1 MKQKENSYGFQYNG
15 YQGCSGLSSNK
26 RTNGLQTGPEQEA
39 TSNKIGGSWKVKK
52 KITLIKCLT
61 NKY

>member
-39 TSNKIGGSWKVKK
+39 TSNKDWRFLESQKRSHRSNV
-52 KITLIKCLT
+52 
-61 NKY
+61 